1 MDDSST
7 IIYNTLDEGYDFFI
21 TDKWGE
27 NHHFKILSFMV
38 PSGLL
43 SDAIEVNAEASD
55 RASIDREPRLFQVLS
70 DFDAD
75 VETAELRLKAKIQK
89 GINIKYLTRKQGY
102 LTIHKSKLAGRF
114 HGDYFEVDGLKL
126 THEEFIQTISCYE
139 GWHFT
144 LKFDDD
150 MD

>member
-1 MDDSST
+1 MDDNST

-43 SDAIEVNAEASD
+43 SDAVEVNIEAND
-55 RASIDREPRLFQVLS
+55 RAPIDREPRLFQVLS

-75 VETAELRLKAKIQK
+75 VETAEHRLKAKIQK
-89 GINIKYLTRKQGY
+89 GIILT
-102 LTIHKSKLAGRF
+102 KSAGQI
-114 HGDYFEVDGLKL
+114 
-126 THEEFIQTISCYE
+126 IQI
-139 GWHFT
+139 
-144 LKFDDD
+144 
-150 MD
+150 